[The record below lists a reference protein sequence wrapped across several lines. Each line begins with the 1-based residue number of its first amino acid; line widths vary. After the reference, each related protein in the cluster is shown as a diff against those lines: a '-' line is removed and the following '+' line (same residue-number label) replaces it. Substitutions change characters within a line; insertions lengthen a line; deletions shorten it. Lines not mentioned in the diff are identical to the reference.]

1 MAQKAIREYDA
12 KRLLAAHWQE
22 FVPDLPPYQ
31 GNVAQVDPLT
41 DLSDLPGRHPW
52 LLDHRLVVKPDVL
65 AGKRGKHGL
74 VRLDA
79 SWPEVVDWLSEQRGR
94 TTVIDGVTG
103 DLTHF
108 VIEPFIATQAE
119 YYIAL
124 RTEADADVLLF
135 SRTGGINVEANWA
148 QVKSWRIPVWPPAG
162 PQARPAWCDEL
173 AAYLPSVVPAAHVPV
188 LTAFAAGL
196 YRMFVALGFAFLEI
210 NPLAVNGE
218 TVVPLDA
225 KARLDDA
232 ASFEC
237 AARWGDLAWP
247 TPFGRAASP
256 AERRVEQLDART
268 GASLKLVILNP
279 AGTIWTM
286 VAGGGA
292 SVIYTDTI
300 ADLGFA
306 SQLANYGEY
315 SGNPSTADT
324 YAYAC
329 EVLALLTATT
339 APARQSKHLLI
350 GGGIANFT
358 DVAETFAGIIQALR
372 EFANRLRAT
381 PVNVYVRRGGPNYA
395 EGLRQ
400 IEQACHEIGVPVQVF
415 GPELHMTRIVTM
427 ALVGG
432 AAEEERR

>member
-12 KRLLAAHWQE
+12 KRLLAAHWRE
-22 FVPDLPPYQ
+22 FMPDLPPYQ
-31 GNVAQVDPLT
+31 GKVVAVDPTTNLN
-41 DLSDLPGRHPW
+41 DLPDRHPW
-52 LLDHRLVVKPDVL
+52 LLDRRLVAKPDVL

-74 VRLDA
+74 VLLDA
-79 SWPEVVDWLSEQRGR
+79 SWPDVVDWLKEQRCR
-94 TTVIDGVTG
+94 ATVIDGVAG
-103 DLTHF
+103 ELTHF
-108 VIEPFIATQAE
+108 VIEPFIATQGE
-119 YYIAL
+119 YYIAI
-124 RTEADADVLLF
+124 RTEDDADVLLF
-135 SRTGGINVEANWA
+135 SRAGGMDVESNWS
-148 QVKSWRIPVWPPAG
+148 QVKSWRIPVWPPAA
-162 PQARPAWCDEL
+162 PSTRPIWLSEL
-173 AAYLPSVVPAAHVPV
+173 ASHLASLVPAPHVPL

-196 YRMFVALGFAFLEI
+196 HRMFVALGFAFMEI
-210 NPLAVNGE
+210 NPLTINGDSI
-218 TVVPLDA
+218 VPLDA

-237 AARWGDLAWP
+237 AARWGELAWP
-247 TPFGRAASP
+247 APFGRATSP
-256 AERRVEQLDART
+256 AEHRVEQLDART

-279 AGTIWTM
+279 AGTVWTM

-306 SQLANYGEY
+306 GQLANYGEY

-329 EVLALLTATT
+329 EVLGLMTATR
-339 APARQSKHLLI
+339 APAGQTKHLLI

-358 DVAETFAGIIQALR
+358 DVAETFAGIIQALHQ
-372 EFANRLRAT
+372 FAARLRET
-381 PVNVYVRRGGPNYA
+381 PVSIYVRRGGPNFA

-400 IEQACHEIGVPVQVF
+400 IEAACHAIGVPVRVF

-427 ALVGG
+427 ALVGSG
-432 AAEEERR
+432 TEEDRR